1 VRSLTLRPIPPKRC
15 EAEIRILMN
24 TLIPKRSCAI
34 ISTLALLCA
43 IARPAPAQAQ
53 PSART
58 THSPLHFADYD
69 SEPRLADGHVD
80 GDALLA
86 RLKELH
92 VTTYYW
98 LVWHARTDWDDLKLF
113 LPKAAQANIEVW
125 VYLVPPT
132 ESAPREGNL
141 YCEPFRLDY
150 GRWAEEIARLS
161 LQQTNVTA
169 WVIDDFYAN
178 HDFFTPAVVRGL
190 QQRAKAISP
199 RLCFLPLMYFGEIRR
214 NFVQEYHEVIDG
226 VVVAYPQD
234 RDEIDQAWAIL
245 NDAAVA
251 MPGELSYPSSTPSK
265 SGDFVRA
272 SQSAAVVPGARQ
284 HLRFRERDDFTA
296 ATAGYHF
303 KQLLVN
309 DTVVWE
315 ADVAGGTNAWAE
327 VAIDATDAAR
337 GKTNL
342 TVAFRLLDK
351 QGVSNFGVRWQ
362 VKDLRAEGLRLAAGL
377 DWPQQWQVAQRGT
390 FEAGF
395 GDQMKPAARRFHVP
409 FIVMTAGDASE
420 FKLRHGDP
428 ASPER
433 IAEWLRFS
441 LQAWREGK
449 CDGVVTYCLDK
460 QPRSR
465 IFDLAR
471 DLFGQY
477 WPTRMEK

>member
-1 VRSLTLRPIPPKRC
+1 MNSLIPRRSL
-15 EAEIRILMN
+15 
-24 TLIPKRSCAI
+24 AI
-34 ISTLALLCA
+34 ISTLVLLCA
-43 IARPAPAQAQ
+43 LAQPAPAQVRPAER
-53 PSART
+53 PV
-58 THSPLHFADYD
+58 HSPPHFADYD

-80 GDALLA
+80 SDQLLA

-113 LPKAAQANIEVW
+113 LPRAAQANIQVW

-132 ESAPREGNL
+132 ESAPREGDL

-161 LQQTNVTA
+161 LQHTNLTA

-178 HDFFTPAVVRGL
+178 HEFFTAAAVHEL
-190 QQRAKAISP
+190 QKRAKHINP
-199 RLCFLPLMYFGEIRR
+199 RLAFLPLMYFGEIRR
-214 NFVQEYHEVIDG
+214 AFVQDYREVIDG

-245 NDAAVA
+245 NDAAVV
-251 MPGELSYPSSTPSK
+251 MPGELGYPPSTPSQP
-265 SGDFVRA
+265 GDFVQA
-272 SQSAAVVPGARQ
+272 SRSATVVPGTR
-284 HLRFRERDDFTA
+284 HLIRFSERDDFTA
-296 ATAGYHF
+296 STTGYHF

-315 ADVAGGTNAWAE
+315 ADVAGGANAWGE
-327 VAIDATDAAR
+327 VAVDVTAAAQGR
-337 GKTNL
+337 TNVA
-342 TVAFRLLDK
+342 VAFRLLDK
-351 QGVSNFGVRWQ
+351 KGVSNFGVRWR
-362 VKDLRAEGLRLAAGL
+362 VKDLQAEGLKLAAGL
-377 DWPQQWQVAQRGT
+377 AQPQQWQVLQRGA
-390 FEAGF
+390 FECGF
-395 GDQMKPAARRFHVP
+395 GVRIKPPARRFHVP

-433 IAEWLRFS
+433 IAEWLKFS

-460 QPRSR
+460 EPRSR

-471 DLFGQY
+471 DLFGEYRQ
-477 WPTRMEK
+477 PR

>member
-1 VRSLTLRPIPPKRC
+1 MSTLISK
-15 EAEIRILMN
+15 RIL
-24 TLIPKRSCAI
+24 TS
-34 ISTLALLCA
+34 SLAVFLLCT
-43 IARPAPAQAQ
+43 ITQQAPAQVMS
-53 PSART
+53 PARPN
-58 THSPLHFADYD
+58 HLPLHFADYD
-69 SEPRLADGHVD
+69 SEPRRADGHVD
-80 GDALLA
+80 GEALLS

-98 LVWHARTDWDDLKLF
+98 LVWHAGTDWDDLKLF
-113 LPKAAQANIEVW
+113 LPKAAEANIEVW

-132 ESAPREGNL
+132 ESAPREGDL
-141 YCEPFRLDY
+141 YPEPFRLDY

-161 LQQTNVTA
+161 LQHTNLTG

-178 HDFFTPAVVRGL
+178 HEFFTPAAVRDM
-190 QQRAKAISP
+190 QKRAKGINP
-199 RLCFLPLMYFGEIRR
+199 RLSFLPLMYFGEIRR
-214 NFVQEYHEVIDG
+214 AFVQDYREVIDG

-245 NDAAVA
+245 NDAAVV
-251 MPGELSYPSSTPSK
+251 MPGELSFPWSTPSQA
-265 SGDFVRA
+265 GDFVQA
-272 SQSAAVVPGARQ
+272 SQSATVLAGGRQ
-284 HLRFRERDDFTA
+284 RLRFRERDDFTA

-315 ADVAGGTNAWAE
+315 ADIAGGTNAWAE
-327 VAIDATDAAR
+327 VMADVTAAAQI
-337 GKTNL
+337 KTNL

-351 QGVSNFGVRWQ
+351 KGVSNFGVRWQ
-362 VKDLRAEGLRLAAGL
+362 VKDLQAEGLKLAVGL
-377 DWPQQWQVAQRGT
+377 DQPQRWRVSQRGA
-390 FEAGF
+390 FECGF
-395 GDQMKPAARRFHVP
+395 GDRIRPPQHRFHVP

-420 FKLRHGDP
+420 FRMRHGDP

-433 IAEWLRFS
+433 IAEWLRFC

-465 IFDLAR
+465 VFDLAR

-477 WPTRMEK
+477 RQPR